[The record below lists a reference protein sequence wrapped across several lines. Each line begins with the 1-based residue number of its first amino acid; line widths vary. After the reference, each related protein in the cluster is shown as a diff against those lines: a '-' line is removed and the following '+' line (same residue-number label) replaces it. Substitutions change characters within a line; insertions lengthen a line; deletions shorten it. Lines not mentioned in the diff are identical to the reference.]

1 MSWEYSLRNGKL
13 GKRVTG
19 QGEALSGE
27 QRAVSN
33 KQPAGSSGIF
43 KMQSPHSLSSL
54 FVGIS
59 ALVLLVC
66 TLPWRA
72 DADSNASAYRDA
84 LIATG
89 KNSWPAKSS
98 AYGGDLAFKISDRG
112 WLSHR
117 AQGDDLKLTDED
129 RAEIISQMLK
139 REIARIKEERA
150 KYDKRRKGILT
161 LTLSTQKLKPS
172 LVPSIPGV
180 KFILI
185 EPEEIEKRVKGAFG
199 ISYLAFDT
207 FEAKGPVV
215 TVSLS
220 NADRGPG
227 RVRTFVY
234 IKQNKYEY
242 RKEDGK
248 WVGKLINSGA
258 LISD

>member
-1 MSWEYSLRNGKL
+1 MKTQYRWNRLL
-13 GKRVTG
+13 
-19 QGEALSGE
+19 
-27 QRAVSN
+27 
-33 KQPAGSSGIF
+33 
-43 KMQSPHSLSSL
+43 
-54 FVGIS
+54 VGIA
-59 ALVLLVC
+59 ALVLLIC
-66 TLPWRA
+66 AGSLRSGA
-72 DADSNASAYRDA
+72 ELNAGVTGNAIA
-84 LIATG
+84 L
-89 KNSWPAKSS
+89 KVN
-98 AYGGDLAFKISDRG
+98 DRG
-112 WLSHR
+112 ALNRR
-117 AQGDDLKLTDED
+117 AQSDDLKLTDED
-129 RAEIISQMLK
+129 RAEIVSQMLK

-161 LTLSTQKLKPS
+161 LTLSTQNLKPS

-185 EPEEIEKRVKGAFG
+185 EPEEIEKRIKEALG

-207 FEAKGPVV
+207 FEVKGPVV

-220 NADRGPG
+220 NVDRGPG
-227 RVRTFVY
+227 RIRAFIY